1 MNSEYYSE
9 KANRFVSAYSQSTG
23 LKRRILLKRFFSLF
37 FTAAWFV
44 IWLVSAKAYFAR
56 SYATFNPKNV
66 LVYITVA
73 VLIILPFC
81 LFKPQKFLTDTT
93 FYGKIVSLKIKNL
106 VGTNT
111 ISRKTKLYIYA
122 KPFGKNRVKKI
133 TVTLLPGIKDIYTV
147 GAPICKIA
155 RLNYPLRLDTEKFA
169 VHKPPKNPAD
179 SMLCL
184 NCGYFNPPHY
194 KRCFECSFLLPSEQN
209 TSALK

>member
-44 IWLVSAKAYFAR
+44 IWFMSAKAYFAR

-73 VLIILPFC
+73 VLIFLPFC

-111 ISRKTKLYIYA
+111 VSRKTKLYIYA
-122 KPFGKNRVKKI
+122 RPFGKNRVKKI

-147 GAPICKIA
+147 GALYAK
-155 RLNYPLRLDTEKFA
+155 LRDLTI
-169 VHKPPKNPAD
+169 
-179 SMLCL
+179 L
-184 NCGYFNPPHY
+184 
-194 KRCFECSFLLPSEQN
+194 
-209 TSALK
+209 